1 MSGSVAREF
10 VDANVLVYAFDS
22 SAGRKR
28 DIAAQLLERLWDNE
42 SGRLSVHVLQEFFV
56 TITRKV
62 AHPLSTADA
71 EDRIRE
77 LVAWPVFAPTADDVL
92 QAIVVARKMKVSF
105 WDAMILHAAAESG
118 CEVCWTE
125 DLNAGQRWRDVQIR
139 DPFALT
145 P

>member
-1 MSGSVAREF
+1 MSGSPPREF
-10 VDANVLVYAFDS
+10 VDATVLVYAFDS

-28 DIAAQLLERLWDNE
+28 EVAAQLLERLWESE
-42 SGRLSVHVLQEFFV
+42 SGRLSVQVLQEFFV

-77 LVAWPVFAPTADDVL
+77 LVAWPIFAPTADDVL
-92 QAIVVARKMKVSF
+92 QAIAVARKMKVSF

-118 CEVCWTE
+118 CDVCWTE
-125 DLNAGQRWRDVQIR
+125 DLNAGQRWRDVQVR
-139 DPFALT
+139 DPFA
-145 P
+145 PMP

>member
-1 MSGSVAREF
+1 MSGSQTREF

-28 DIAAQLLERLWDNE
+28 EVAAQLLERLWESE
-42 SGRLSVHVLQEFFV
+42 SGRLSVQVLQEFFV

-62 AHPLSTADA
+62 ASPLPTADA

-77 LVAWPVFAPTADDVL
+77 LAAWPVFAPTADDVL
-92 QAIVVARKMKVSF
+92 QSIAVARKMKVSF

-118 CEVCWTE
+118 CDVCWTE

-139 DPFALT
+139 DPFAPT